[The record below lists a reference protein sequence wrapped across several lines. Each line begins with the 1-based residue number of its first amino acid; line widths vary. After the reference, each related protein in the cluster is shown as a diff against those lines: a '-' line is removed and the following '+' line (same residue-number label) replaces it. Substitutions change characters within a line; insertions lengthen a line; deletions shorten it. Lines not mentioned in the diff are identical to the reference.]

1 MKSNPAV
8 CGKWAVILCGG
19 RGSRLGPITEHK
31 PKPLVE
37 VHGEPILWYSF
48 LCLYKHGFR
57 HFVFPLRY
65 RGDMI
70 RDYLH
75 KTFGKMDCDIHCVD
89 TGEDTSIARRIA
101 QIADVIPENEDFFL
115 INSDTI
121 FDFDVSAMYAM
132 HKAEKALVTL
142 SSVEVISA
150 WGLLHL
156 RDGKLVNF
164 DRERKIRYLA
174 AENDPTLQGRVNSGL
189 TYISKL
195 ALRCVDLETCGDFET
210 TLYQTIIA
218 AGRASHFEL
227 RGCWFPI
234 DTPKDLDIVNMRI
247 VDTHSI
253 GHTTRAVLQSL
264 SEMIHPSSVH
274 GEKHG

>member
-1 MKSNPAV
+1 MKSNMAEN
-8 CGKWAVILCGG
+8 GKWAVILCGG
-19 RGSRLGPITEHK
+19 RGSRLGSITDNM

-37 VHGEPILWYSF
+37 VHGKPILWYSF
-48 LCLYKHGFR
+48 LCRYKHGFR
-57 HFVFPLRY
+57 HFVFPLGY
-65 RGDMI
+65 RGEMI
-70 RDYLH
+70 KKYLS
-75 KTFGKMDCDIHCVD
+75 KTFGDMDCDIHCAD
-89 TGEDTSIARRIA
+89 TGEDAPIARRLA
-101 QIADVIPENEDFFL
+101 QVIDHIPNDEDFFL

-121 FDFDVSAMYAM
+121 FDFDIDAMYAM

-142 SSVEVISA
+142 SSVEVVSS

-156 RDGKLVNF
+156 RDGKLVQF

-189 TYISKL
+189 TYVSKA
-195 ALRCVDLETCGDFET
+195 ALQYVDLETCGDFES
-210 TLYQTIIA
+210 TLYPAIIA

-247 VDTHSI
+247 VDAHST
-253 GHTTRAVLQSL
+253 GHRAKAVHKKLTAITRSRRRMRKKA
-264 SEMIHPSSVH
+264 
-274 GEKHG
+274 